1 MNDSIKIIKHA
12 PYKPVQPKVRIETP
26 IGAIESDSGNH
37 VVDGITVIVIILI
50 LYVCKKLINKGAKGR
65 IG

>member
-1 MNDSIKIIKHA
+1 MPIDSLKTSQQP
-12 PYKPVQPKVRIETP
+12 PYKIQPKVRVETP